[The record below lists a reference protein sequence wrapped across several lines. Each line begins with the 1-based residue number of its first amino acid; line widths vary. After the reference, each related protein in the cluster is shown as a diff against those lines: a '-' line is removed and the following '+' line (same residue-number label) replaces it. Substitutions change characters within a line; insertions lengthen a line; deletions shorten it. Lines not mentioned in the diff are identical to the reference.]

1 MDFSALIPPLEAC
14 GCTVTEFVPLSAL
27 TTFKIGGPARLLVDV
42 PLTAVPALGAILN
55 QCKEQNIPT
64 LWIGRGSNLL
74 CADEGL
80 EAVVLRCEPDSTV
93 NVEDGRL
100 LSCSAG
106 VSLTTLCRTAQKN
119 GLTGLEFAFGIPGSV
134 GGAVYMNAGAYG
146 GEIKDVL
153 EAVDVLTPDGKIK
166 HLTTPLLDLSYRHSK
181 LMETGDVVLTAT
193 FKLKPGDPAAILDKM
208 NDLTAR
214 RREKQPLEYPS
225 AGSFFKRP
233 EGFFAGKLIED
244 CGLKGFAVGDAQ
256 VSEKH
261 AGFVINRGNATC
273 ADMKALAKAVHDK
286 VLAET
291 GAELRPEVRLIGT
304 EWGF

>member
-1 MDFSALIPPLEAC
+1 MDFSALVPKFEAC
-14 GCTVTEFVPLSAL
+14 GCIVTEYVPLSAL

-42 PLTAVPALGAILN
+42 PLTAVSAVGELLC
-55 QCKEQNIPT
+55 QCKADGIPT

-74 CADEGL
+74 CADEGID
-80 EAVVLRCEPDSTV
+80 AVVLRLEQDTAV

-106 VSLTTLCRTAQKN
+106 VTLTALCRAAQKN

-134 GGAVYMNAGAYG
+134 GGAVFMNAGAYD

-153 EAVDVLTPDGKIK
+153 DSVDVLTPDGKIR
-166 HLTTPLLDLSYRHSK
+166 HLTAAMLDLSYRHSK
-181 LMETGDVVLTAT
+181 LMETGDVVVTAT
-193 FKLKPGDPAAILDKM
+193 FKLKPGDPAAILAKM
-208 NDLTAR
+208 NDFTAR
-214 RREKQPLEYPS
+214 RRDKQPLEFPS

-233 EGFFAGKLIED
+233 TGFFAGKLIQD
-244 CGLKGFAVGDAQ
+244 CNLKGFAVGDAQ

-273 ADMKALAKAVHDK
+273 ADVKALAKAVHDT

-291 GAELRPEVRLIGT
+291 GAELFPEVRLVGT
-304 EWGF
+304 DWGF

>member
-1 MDFSALIPPLEAC
+1 MDFSALIPQFENA
-14 GCTVTEFVPLSAL
+14 GCTVTEYVPFSAL

-42 PLTAVPALGAILN
+42 PLTAVPALIPIL
-55 QCKEQNIPT
+55 QSCRKQQIPT
-64 LWIGRGSNLL
+64 LWIGKGSNLL

-80 EAVVLRCEPDSTV
+80 EAVVLRCEPETVV
-93 NVEDGRL
+93 NVEDGRF

-106 VSLTTLCRTAQKN
+106 VSLTALCRAAQKN

-134 GGAVYMNAGAYG
+134 GGAVYMNAGAYD
-146 GEIKDVL
+146 GEIKNVL
-153 EAVDVLTPDGKIK
+153 DSVDVLTEDGKVK
-166 HLTTPLLDLSYRHSK
+166 HLTAAMLDLSYRHSA

-193 FKLKPGDPAAILDKM
+193 FKLKPGDPEAILAKM
-208 NDLTAR
+208 NDFTAR
-214 RREKQPLEYPS
+214 RREKQPLEFPS

-233 EGFFAGKLIED
+233 TGFFAGKLIQD
-244 CGLKGFAVGDAQ
+244 CGLKGFSVGDAQ

-304 EWGF
+304 DWGF

>member
-1 MDFSALIPPLEAC
+1 MDFSALIPSFEAC
-14 GCTVTEFVPLSAL
+14 GCVVTEYVPLSAL

-42 PLTAVPALGAILN
+42 PLTAIPALGDILN
-55 QCKEQNIPT
+55 TCHEQNIPT

-80 EAVVLRCEPDSTV
+80 SAVVLRLESDSGV
-93 NVEDGRL
+93 NVEDDRL

-106 VSLTTLCRTAQKN
+106 VSLTALCRTAQKH

-153 EAVDVLTPDGKIK
+153 DSVDVLTPDGKLK
-166 HLTTPLLDLSYRHSK
+166 HLTAPLLDLSYRHSRF
-181 LMETGDVVLTAT
+181 METGEVVVTAT
-193 FKLKPGDPAAILDKM
+193 FKLKPGNPDTILDTM
-208 NDLTAR
+208 NEFTAR

-233 EGFFAGKLIED
+233 EGFFAGKLVED
-244 CGLKGFAVGDAQ
+244 CGLKGFTVGGAQ

-261 AGFVINRGNATC
+261 AGFVINKGGATC
-273 ADMKALAKAVHDK
+273 ADMKALAKSVHDT
-286 VLAET
+286 VLAKT
-291 GAELRPEVRLIGT
+291 GADLRPEVRLVGT
-304 EWGF
+304 DWGF

>member
-1 MDFSALIPPLEAC
+1 MDFSALVSQLESS
-14 GCTVTEFVPLSAL
+14 GCNVTEYALLSAL
-27 TTFKIGGPARLLVDV
+27 TTFRIGGPARVFADV
-42 PLTAVPALGAILN
+42 PLTAIPAVGGILQ
-55 QCKEQNIPT
+55 QCKEHGIPVVW
-64 LWIGRGSNLL
+64 LGKGSNVL

-80 EAVVLRCEPDSTV
+80 SALVLRMEPETAV

-146 GEIKDVL
+146 GEMKDVL
-153 EAVDVLTPDGKIK
+153 DSVDVLTPDGKVK
-166 HLTTPLLDLSYRHSK
+166 HLTAEMLNLSYRHSR
-181 LMETGDVVLTAT
+181 MMDTGEIVVTAT
-193 FKLKPGDPAAILDKM
+193 FKLKPGDPAAILAEM
-208 NDLTAR
+208 NELTAR
-214 RREKQPLEYPS
+214 RRDKQPLDYPS

-233 EGFFAGKLIED
+233 EGHFAGKLIED
-244 CGLKGFAVGDAQ
+244 CGLKGFSVGDAQ
-256 VSEKH
+256 ISDKH
-261 AGFVINRGNATC
+261 AGFIINRGYATC
-273 ADMKALAKAVHDK
+273 NEVKALAKAVHDK

-291 GAELRPEVRLIGT
+291 GAELRPEVQLLGT

>member
-1 MDFSALIPPLEAC
+1 MDFSTLIPQLESC
-14 GCTVTEFVPLSAL
+14 GCTVTEYVPFSAL
-27 TTFKIGGPARLLVDV
+27 TTFKIGGPARLLADV
-42 PLTAVPALGAILN
+42 PLTAVPALGDVLR
-55 QCKEQNIPT
+55 QCKDAGIPT
-64 LWIGRGSNLL
+64 VWIGRGSNLL

-80 EAVVLRCEPDSTV
+80 SALVLRLETNSGV

-106 VSLTTLCRTAQKN
+106 ETLTALCRTAQKN

-153 EAVDVLTPDGKIK
+153 DSVDVLTPDGKIK
-166 HLTTPLLDLSYRHSK
+166 HLTAAMLDLSYRHSR
-181 LMETGDVVLTAT
+181 LMETGDVVVTAT
-193 FKLKPGDPAAILDKM
+193 FKLKSGDPTAILDKM
-208 NDLTAR
+208 NELTAR

-233 EGFFAGKLIED
+233 EGFFAGKLVED
-244 CGLKGFAVGDAQ
+244 CGFKGFTVGGAQ

-261 AGFVINRGNATC
+261 AGFVINRGDATC
-273 ADMKALAKAVHDK
+273 ADIKALAKAVHDK

-304 EWGF
+304 TWDF

>member
-1 MDFSALIPPLEAC
+1 MDFSALIPQFEAC
-14 GCTVTEFVPLSAL
+14 GCTVTEYVPLSAL

-42 PLTAVPALGAILN
+42 PLTAIPALSEILN
-55 QCKEQNIPT
+55 ACQKQGIPT
-64 LWIGRGSNLL
+64 VWMGRGSNLL

-80 EAVVLRCEPDSTV
+80 DAVVLRMEADTAV
-93 NVEDGRL
+93 NVEDDRL

-106 VSLTTLCRTAQKN
+106 VTLTALCRAAQKH

-134 GGAVYMNAGAYG
+134 GGAVYMNAGAYD
-146 GEIKDVL
+146 GEIKTVL
-153 EAVDVLTPDGKIK
+153 ESVDVLTKDGKIK
-166 HLTTPLLDLSYRHSK
+166 HLTAPLLDLSYRHSRF
-181 LMETGDVVLTAT
+181 METGEIVLTAT
-193 FKLKPGDPAAILDKM
+193 FKLKPGDPEAITAKM
-208 NDLTAR
+208 NELTAR

-233 EGFFAGKLIED
+233 TGFFAGKLVED
-244 CGLKGFAVGDAQ
+244 CGLKGFRVGDAQ

-273 ADMKALAKAVHDK
+273 ADVKALAKAVHDK

-304 EWGF
+304 DWGF

>member
-1 MDFSALIPPLEAC
+1 MDFPALIPQFESC
-14 GCTVTEFVPLSAL
+14 GCTVTEYVPLSAL

-42 PLTAVPALGAILN
+42 PLTAIPSLSNILRECN
-55 QCKEQNIPT
+55 EQHIPT
-64 LWIGRGSNLL
+64 FWMGKGSNLL

-80 EAVVLRCEPDSTV
+80 EAVILRCEPETVV

-106 VSLTTLCRTAQKN
+106 VSLTALCRAAQKN

-134 GGAVYMNAGAYG
+134 GGAVYMNAGAYD
-146 GEIKDVL
+146 GEIKNVL
-153 EAVDVLTPDGKIK
+153 DSVDVLTKDGKVK
-166 HLTTPLLDLSYRHSK
+166 HLTAAMLDLSYRHSR
-181 LMETGDVVLTAT
+181 LMESGDVVLTAT
-193 FKLKPGDPAAILDKM
+193 FKLKPGDSEAILAKM
-208 NDLTAR
+208 NELTAR
-214 RREKQPLEYPS
+214 RREKQPLEFPS

-233 EGFFAGKLIED
+233 TGFFAGKLIQD
-244 CGLKGFAVGDAQ
+244 CGLKGFSVGDAQ
-256 VSEKH
+256 ISEKH

-273 ADMKALAKAVHDK
+273 ADVKALAKAVHDK

-304 EWGF
+304 DWGF

>member
-1 MDFSALIPPLEAC
+1 MDFPTLISQFEAI
-14 GCTVTEFVPLSAL
+14 GCVVTEYVPLSAL

-42 PLTAVPALGAILN
+42 PLTAIPALGAILQ
-55 QCKEQNIPT
+55 QCKEHGIPT
-64 LWIGRGSNLL
+64 LWIGKGSNLL

-80 EAVVLRCEPDSTV
+80 EAVVLRLEQDTAV
-93 NVEDGRL
+93 NVEDGRF

-106 VSLTTLCRTAQKN
+106 VSLTALCRTAQKN

-134 GGAVYMNAGAYG
+134 GGAVYMNAGAYD
-146 GEIKDVL
+146 GEIKNVL
-153 EAVDVLTPDGKIK
+153 DSVDVLTKDGKLK
-166 HLTTPLLDLSYRHSK
+166 HLTAAMLDLSYRHSA
-181 LMETGDVVLTAT
+181 LMETGDVVVTAT
-193 FKLKPGDPAAILDKM
+193 FKLKSGDPAAILDKM
-208 NDLTAR
+208 NELTAR

-233 EGFFAGKLIED
+233 TGFFAGKLVQD
-244 CGLKGFAVGDAQ
+244 CGLKGFQVGDAQ

-261 AGFVINRGNATC
+261 AGFVINRGEATC
-273 ADMKALAKAVHDK
+273 ADVKALAKAVHDK